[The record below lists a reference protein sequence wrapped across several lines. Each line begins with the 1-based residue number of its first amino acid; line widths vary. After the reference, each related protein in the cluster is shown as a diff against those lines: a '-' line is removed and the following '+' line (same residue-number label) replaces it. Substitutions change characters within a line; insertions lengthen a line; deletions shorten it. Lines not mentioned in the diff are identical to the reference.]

1 MGLESVLFNC
11 PSCGGILD
19 RCGGKMLVCGKC
31 HKVVQYA
38 SSNYSVATKDIK
50 AEVLVKVEDDAS
62 IVLFPLEGIIR
73 TMSGDQKHGIILM
86 FESDANEVN
95 NEHRTGSTSEGRS
108 RPNP

>member
-11 PSCGGILD
+11 PSCGGVLD
-19 RCGGKMLVCGKC
+19 RCDGKMLMCSKC

-62 IVLFPLEGIIR
+62 IVLFPLKGVIR
-73 TMSGDQKHGIILM
+73 TMVGDQKHGIILM
-86 FESDANEVN
+86 FESNTEVN
-95 NEHRTGSTSEGRS
+95 NEHRTGPPSEGRS
-108 RPNP
+108 GPNP